1 MKRIALTSSIL
12 VLVVVG
18 CGLVS
23 SPPINNPFGLD
34 GKQSTI
40 NLGPGGAA
48 TGTANV
54 TATFPNQTLNLP
66 LAPTGF
72 TYNLAISNVQFGGT
86 GCPSSLPGS
95 VQVKMDVSI
104 TVSDNPASGP
114 RTASAQANNVQFNL
128 NVNASGSGYTV
139 SNLENG
145 SLSFREGLQT
155 LLDIIRSGDE
165 PNTATLNAT
174 VNTTS
179 NPDLAGCTMT
189 ITWGGGQG
197 VLKF

>member
-1 MKRIALTSSIL
+1 VYMIKAWAL
-12 VLVVVG
+12 VFVG

-23 SPPINNPFGLD
+23 SPPIDNPFGLQ
-34 GKQSTI
+34 GEQSTI
-40 NLGPGGAA
+40 NLQAA
-48 TGTANV
+48 TGNATA
-54 TATFPNQTLNLP
+54 TATFNDITLNSP
-66 LAPTGF
+66 LTPTGF
-72 TYNLAISNVQFGGT
+72 TYNLAISNVQFSGS

-104 TVSDNPASGP
+104 TVSDNPNPTSGP
-114 RTASAQANNVQFNL
+114 RTASARATNVQFNL
-128 NVNASGSGYTV
+128 NASGSGYTV
-139 SNLENG
+139 SNLTGG
-145 SLSFREGLQT
+145 SLTFSNLQT
-155 LLDIIRSGDE
+155 LLNILQDGGQ
-165 PNTATLNAT
+165 NTATLNAT

>member
-1 MKRIALTSSIL
+1 MIKAWAL
-12 VLVVVG
+12 VFVG

-23 SPPINNPFGLD
+23 SPPIDNPFGLQ
-34 GKQSTI
+34 GEQSTI
-40 NLGPGGAA
+40 NLQAA
-48 TGTANV
+48 TGNATA
-54 TATFPNQTLNLP
+54 TATFNDITLNSP
-66 LAPTGF
+66 LTPTGF
-72 TYNLAISNVQFGGT
+72 TYNLAISNVQFSGS

-104 TVSDNPASGP
+104 TVSDNPNPTSGP
-114 RTASAQANNVQFNL
+114 RTASARATNVQFNL
-128 NVNASGSGYTV
+128 NASGSGYTV
-139 SNLENG
+139 SNLTGG
-145 SLSFREGLQT
+145 SLTFSNLQT
-155 LLDIIRSGDE
+155 LLNILQDGGQ
-165 PNTATLNAT
+165 NTATLNAT

>member
-1 MKRIALTSSIL
+1 
-12 VLVVVG
+12 
-18 CGLVS
+18 
-23 SPPINNPFGLD
+23 
-34 GKQSTI
+34 
-40 NLGPGGAA
+40 
-48 TGTANV
+48 
-54 TATFPNQTLNLP
+54 
-66 LAPTGF
+66 
-72 TYNLAISNVQFGGT
+72 VQFGGT
-86 GCPSSLPGS
+86 GCPSSLPS
-95 VQVKMDVSI
+95 SIRVKMDVSI